1 MPIERRDASGAKIF
15 MPTQSERVQSESLKQ
30 LQKGLAEVDEMKK
43 QLQQM
48 MEALSR
54 REE

>member
-15 MPTQSERVQSESLKQ
+15 IPTQTERVQIDSMKQLKQ
-30 LQKGLAEVDEMKK
+30 GLAEVDEMKK

-48 MEALSR
+48 MEDLKKGN
-54 REE
+54 